1 MPEPQPEAE
10 GGMSIARLD
19 QVRADFRKALAAA
32 GRDPEALERVRIAYA
47 GQRSGLLRDLAAALR
62 DLPPEDKREYGRRLN
77 ELKAEIQE
85 ALAAA
90 QETLVQATTGHIGVN
105 SFPATISTAGRTP
118 VDVTLPGR
126 RPPVGAE
133 HPVQLVRRRVESI
146 FLRMGYDV
154 EDGPEVEDDWHN
166 FEALNIPPDHP
177 ARDDQDTFYLP
188 GGMLLRTHTSPVQ
201 ARVMERR
208 QPPIRIIVPGR
219 VYRRDSDLRH
229 SPMFHQVEGL
239 LVDEGITFGHLT
251 ATLETFLRA
260 LFSEEVAVR
269 LRPGYFPFTEPSAE
283 VDISCIFCG
292 QAGCGVCSRSGW
304 IEILGAGMVDP
315 RVFEAVGV
323 DPERYTGFAFGI
335 GLDRVA
341 MLVHGIPDLR
351 QMFEGDQRLTRQFA

>member
-1 MPEPQPEAE
+1 
-10 GGMSIARLD
+10 MSIARLD
-19 QVRADFRKALAAA
+19 EVRAAFWEALAAA
-32 GRDPEALERVRIAYA
+32 GSDPEALERVRVAYA

-62 DLPPEDKREYGRRLN
+62 ELPPDEKREYGRRLN
-77 ELKAEIQE
+77 ELKSEIQE

-90 QETLVQATTGHIGVN
+90 QPEAAGPRARHLRSHVGAETQTSAANL
-105 SFPATISTAGRTP
+105 S

-188 GGMLLRTHTSPVQ
+188 GGRLLRTHTSPVQ

-239 LVDEGITFGHLT
+239 VVDEGITFGHLK

-260 LFSEEVAVR
+260 LFSEQVAVR

-304 IEILGAGMVDP
+304 IEILGSGMVDP
-315 RVFEAVGV
+315 RVFEAVGI
-323 DPERYTGFAFGI
+323 DPERYTGFAFGL

-351 QMFEGDQRLTRQFA
+351 QMFEGDQRLTRQFE